1 MQQQFEHERGGDLVR
16 QIGHADVEEGEVTL
30 QDITDDYL
38 EFLLQRGALHA
49 LLKLGYHS
57 EEGEGRG

>member
-1 MQQQFEHERGGDLVR
+1 MVR